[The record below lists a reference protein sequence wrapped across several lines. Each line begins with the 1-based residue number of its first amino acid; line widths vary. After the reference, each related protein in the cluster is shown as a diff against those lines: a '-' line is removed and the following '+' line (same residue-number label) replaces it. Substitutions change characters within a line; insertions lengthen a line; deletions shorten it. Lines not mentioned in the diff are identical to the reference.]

1 MRRMGAAGIFDIIG
15 PVMVGPSS
23 SHTAGM
29 VKLGHLARVIFKQYL
44 GAEPQKKP
52 QNVHIILNKPLEK
65 TYWGHGTYKALIGG
79 FFLDYWIDNEKIRN
93 AYENALLQGIRI
105 PKKPEIE
112 EFNEEAHPNS
122 VKFDFGHDF
131 YLVGSSIGGGR
142 VTITTIK
149 IPKMEEFNDLTLI
162 TGEYLTLIV
171 FVRKDESG
179 IISFI
184 ASLLA
189 EIGVNIPSM
198 GYHRVALEG
207 NALLECWLEKE
218 KPVSEEVII
227 NAIEEKPAI
236 SKCMLIKPL

>member
-1 MRRMGAAGIFDIIG
+1 MGSAGIFDIIG

-29 VKLGHLARVIFKQYL
+29 VKLGHLARVIFKQYF
-44 GAEPQKKP
+44 GQESQKET
-52 QNVHIILNKPLEK
+52 QNVRIILNKSLEE
-65 TYWGHGTYKALIGG
+65 TYRGHGTYKALIGG
-79 FFLDYWIDNEKIRN
+79 FFLDYGIDNENIRN

-112 EFNEEAHPNS
+112 VFSEEAHPNS
-122 VKFDFGHDF
+122 VMFVFGQDF
-131 YLVGSSIGGGR
+131 YLLGSSIGGGR
-142 VTITTIK
+142 VKITTIK
-149 IPKMEEFNDLTLI
+149 IPGMGEFKDLKLI
-162 TGEYLTLIV
+162 TGEYLTLVV
-171 FVRKDESG
+171 FVHKDESG

-184 ASLLA
+184 SNLLA

-198 GYHRVALEG
+198 EYHRVALDG
-207 NALLECWLEKE
+207 NALFEGWLEKE
-218 KPVSEEVII
+218 REVSEQVVI